1 MLYLINFQ
9 KQLFA
14 VVVVSTQQKRLL
26 SLFSATRDCFCLVE
40 WTSYNGEMSDKGIK
54 RQHNPISLSE
64 HFDEYEIFCSC
75 VDDAAVPLLLSKTS
89 QTRAAV

>member
-1 MLYLINFQ
+1 
-9 KQLFA
+9 
-14 VVVVSTQQKRLL
+14 
-26 SLFSATRDCFCLVE
+26 
-40 WTSYNGEMSDKGIK
+40 MSDKGIK

-75 VDDAAVPLLLSKTS
+75 VDDAAVPLLLLLSKTS